1 MKATRILLFLGTAAV
16 ASATSVTFNF
26 NSLGENATSS
36 AIASYMN
43 SVLSTAGC
51 TGCSVTVTGAVA
63 DTTYDGENHVTGPG
77 TGLATKSLTL
87 GTSDG
92 ATASNTTSTLNA
104 GYDTFLA
111 TTNDASTNISSQIT
125 MKFSGFTINGSA
137 SFDYEIFPN
146 GTCTALP
153 CGSNTPDFKFEA
165 GTNSNGT
172 DPFVTTF
179 GTNGTQLGVT
189 PGTTNGNTNNSQLS
203 TSEASPQFIGTWSGS
218 LSNVNELDFVDW
230 PETIGVD
237 NLSVSWNTGT
247 QSPVPEPFSVVL
259 LGTIVG
265 GIALRKK
272 LRKASA

>member
-26 NSLGENATSS
+26 NSLGENANSS

-63 DTTYDGENHVTGPG
+63 DTTYDGENHATGPSSIG
-77 TGLATKSLTL
+77 SLATKSLTL

-92 ATASNTTSTLNA
+92 ATASNLTSSLNP

-125 MKFSGFTINGSA
+125 MKFSGFTINGAA

-146 GTCTALP
+146 GSCPSA
-153 CGSNTPDFKFEA
+153 SNCSSTPDFKFD
-165 GTNSNGT
+165 TNGNSPVNS
-172 DPFVTTF
+172 F
-179 GTNGTQLGVT
+179 GTNGIQYGVT

-203 TSEASPQFIGTWSGS
+203 TSEASLQYIGSWSGN
-218 LSNVNELDFVDW
+218 LSNASELDFIDW

-237 NLSVSWNTGT
+237 NLSVSWNTT
-247 QSPVPEPFSVVL
+247 TQQSPVPEPFSVVL

-272 LRKASA
+272 IRKTAA